1 MRSWAQYIN
10 RSQINQ
16 WNIGSRS
23 LLLLILLF
31 VLWGAWYFL
40 LEKPLLENNQA
51 ILTKQAHDQSLVKEL
66 SAIIGL
72 RANFVYKNELKTG
85 QLKQVFQDALSGA
98 SGLTMTSYVDNPAVA
113 LPAGAGQFAQVATVL
128 KVSLSNTIQQSSAT
142 MVFSGGFNN
151 FVVYLQA
158 LQSSSGGI
166 YFDSIEFNMNRY
178 PKAEITMK
186 VFTLEG
192 A

>member
-1 MRSWAQYIN
+1 MLFI
-10 RSQINQ
+10 
-16 WNIGSRS
+16 
-23 LLLLILLF
+23 LLL

-51 ILTKQAHDQSLVKEL
+51 ILKKQAHDQSLAKEL
-66 SAIIGL
+66 STIVGL
-72 RANFVYKNELKTG
+72 RANFVYKNELKIV
-85 QLKQVFQDALSGA
+85 QLKQVFQNALSGA
-98 SGLTMTSYVDNPAVA
+98 SGLTMTNYVDNPAVA

-128 KVSLSNTIQQSSAT
+128 KMPLLNTIQQSSAT
-142 MVFSGGFNN
+142 MAFSGGFNN

-158 LQSSSGGI
+158 LQGSSGGV
-166 YFDSIEFNMNRY
+166 YFDSIEFKMNRY